1 MDKVLK
7 FIDKYIDKIPIHIR
21 DIIQKGFIALTALAM
36 LLAIVYG
43 INRGMRESLPSG
55 VKLFEK
61 SRDLFY
67 TDELKNEN
75 KNRLKLIE
83 DVELNLFIQEKS
95 DERLYP
101 TLRRLGK
108 DTSNHMIGESGD
120 MIQKENRLSEKDKN
134 LFMEDDPVYKN
145 MEPQSD
151 FLEKKEKSDFS
162 GPFENDFLIKDSP
175 LKDSTE
181 SKTTQ
186 GEYGQNK
193 KSLDLIE

>member
-21 DIIQKGFIALTALAM
+21 DIIQKGFIALTALAL

-75 KNRLKLIE
+75 KNRIKLIE

-101 TLRRLGK
+101 ALRRLGK

-134 LFMEDDPVYKN
+134 LFMEEDPVYKN
-145 MEPQSD
+145 IEPQSD
-151 FLEKKEKSDFS
+151 FLEKKDNLNFS
-162 GPFENDFLIKDSP
+162 VPLENDSLIKESP
-175 LKDSTE
+175 IKDATE
-181 SKTTQ
+181 SRPNQSGSGK
-186 GEYGQNK
+186 NK
-193 KSLDLIE
+193 NSLDLIE